1 MSSSK
6 IPRGEFRNPCPD
18 LNNAA
23 AKTAVDSLLAKVS
36 QAHKKFGDPVVDDYA
51 IASYP
56 LDELQINL
64 TGDEMTVTEIVEAR
78 IRLTIKASLETHCL
92 TAFPYE
98 EALEKASYWDG
109 ILKNRDDEEPDQIL
123 DSSPLLGL
131 VFSVKDCIHVKGLPT
146 TLGCSLRAG
155 HNEAANADI
164 VTRMLDAGAIMIAKT
179 TAPQLMMSNTTQS
192 PLWGT
197 TRSSIYPA
205 EKVQSPED
213 EFQVGGSSGGEASLV
228 KIGGSHVGIGTD
240 MGGSVRQP
248 ACLNELCG
256 YKFTSE
262 LDKIRWE
269 LPKDFMTGLPHTT
282 VPATAPG
289 LLARDF
295 STLKAVADEL
305 HGDKYDHSRELSEDP
320 EDDYRRYHPNAEAD
334 KEDLGNNPRIVF
346 TTQHSSPEVE
356 ELILRLVRSLGQGD
370 ELSQA
375 SACDKLED
383 VDIKAWA
390 AAWTEHAKEHGFDDA
405 RAMLAD
411 DPLIQRTLFDESRL
425 SKTATSEEKRRWKPN
440 PDKLSQLKATF
451 IRQAAIGA
459 SPTRTDDDADKGRN
473 GDRDDSG
480 EDTDD
485 DEEDKVENVILITP
499 TYVLGGPVQNR
510 AFVELDDAGES
521 EIWCQIFNLLDW
533 PAVSV
538 PFRLDKS
545 LWPRQDFRDKALA
558 SPDWAKHVPG
568 YVKADPI
575 DYEGGPYDAND
586 RLPFLSVQFATI
598 PGNEPALLDYVERV
612 LKRT

>member
-6 IPRGEFRNPCPD
+6 ILRGEFRNPCPD

-23 AKTAVDSLLAKVS
+23 AKTAVDSLLAKVTE
-36 QAHKKFGDPVVDDYA
+36 AHKKFGDPGVDDYA

-64 TGDEMTVTEIVEAR
+64 TSGEMTVTEIVEAR

-109 ILKNRDDEEPDQIL
+109 VLENKKGDEPEQIF
-123 DSSPLLGL
+123 DSFPFLGL
-131 VFSVKDCIHVKGLPT
+131 VFSVKDCIHVEGLPT

-164 VTRMLDAGAIMIAKT
+164 VNKMLDAGAIMIAKT
-179 TAPQLMMSNTTQS
+179 TAPQLMMSNTTHS

-197 TRSSIYPA
+197 TRSSIYLA
-205 EKVQSPED
+205 EKAQDPED

-228 KIGGSHVGIGTD
+228 KLGGSHVGIGTD

-248 ACLNELCG
+248 ACLNEICG
-256 YKFTSE
+256 YKFTSH

-305 HGDKYDHSRELSEDP
+305 HGDKYDHSRELSEEP
-320 EDDYRRYHPNAEAD
+320 
-334 KEDLGNNPRIVF
+334 GNKPRIVF
-346 TTQHSSPEVE
+346 TMQHSSPEVE
-356 ELILRLVRSLGQGD
+356 ELIHRLVKSLGQGD
-370 ELSQA
+370 KLSQA
-375 SACDKLED
+375 SACDKLGD

-411 DPLIQRTLFDESRL
+411 DPLIKRTLFDESRL
-425 SKTATSEEKRRWKPN
+425 STTATDEEKSQWKPN
-440 PDKLSQLKATF
+440 SDKLSQLKATF

-459 SPTRTDDDADKGRN
+459 SPKRTDDDTDKGRN
-473 GDRDDSG
+473 GDRDDSN

-485 DEEDKVENVILITP
+485 DDEDKVENVILITP
-499 TYVLGGPVQNR
+499 TYILGGSVQNR
-510 AFVELDDAGES
+510 AFIELDDAGES

-538 PFRLDKS
+538 PFRLDRS

-558 SPDWAKHVPG
+558 SPEWAKLVPG

-575 DYEGGPYDAND
+575 DYKGGPHDAND

-612 LKRT
+612 LKRN